1 MKYFWIP
8 AAVLAALLAASLW
21 NARQIEAAVEP
32 WRETVGEA
40 VISAE
45 RDDWDKALNAM
56 RAARDDWYAHHAYF
70 HIVIAHDELD
80 KVDAL
85 FAEAESFAIERDMSE
100 FRAETAELSEQLS
113 ILVET
118 QKLTI
123 RNVL

>member
-8 AAVLAALLAASLW
+8 AAVLAALLIASLW
-21 NARQIEAAVEP
+21 NARQVEAAVEP
-32 WRETVGEA
+32 WRTAVEA
-40 VISAE
+40 AVSSAE
-45 RDDWDKALNAM
+45 RDDWDAALDTV
-56 RAARDDWYAHHAYF
+56 REARDDWYAHHAYF

-100 FRAETAELSEQLS
+100 FRAEMAELSEQLS

-118 QKLTI
+118 QKLTV